1 MENVHKEIIQS
12 NLQQL
17 FNDLEP
23 DPLKRFLYEKGI
35 FTREHVNIITS
46 KNTREEKIQELL
58 SILERSGP
66 HAFSVFIEG
75 LQKNKHWLAE
85 MLLEEGQ
92 YKQGEWYLLGTVVPR
107 L

>member
-12 NLQQL
+12 HSQQL
-17 FNDLEP
+17 FDDL
-23 DPLKRFLYEKGI
+23 DPVQLTRFLFQKGI
-35 FTREHVNIITS
+35 FNREHEDIITS
-46 KNTREEKIQELL
+46 KNTRKEKIQELL

-75 LQKNKHWLAE
+75 LEKNKPWLAE
-85 MLLEEGQ
+85 MLLKEGQ